1 MFLLAMAAAAQDRTI
16 SAGAD
21 VRWLSFSKDGQTLYG
36 ICGDNQVR
44 HWNVKTGA
52 LSNANAWTAD
62 ERFAGGS
69 LASGLLALG
78 GKSSVALTDVATGAT
93 VRRIPIGERRAT
105 QVAIAPDGMAIAGG
119 ARVTGNSRDETMRM
133 WDAAGKQKFE
143 VASGIGGTSAIA
155 ISPDGSLLAAGSW
168 DTNLRVWSTS
178 NGELVKLIDD
188 LPVAMF
194 GVVFSPDGKNLAAAG
209 VDRTVY
215 IWDIRTW
222 KLARKLTGQEEMIS
236 AIAFSADSS
245 TLATGGFNDITSKHP
260 VSILVWDFASGKV
273 RKTMPA
279 PHRVGS
285 VALSPDGK
293 LVAAAAGDTTVRLWN
308 VQ

>member
-1 MFLLAMAAAAQDRTI
+1 MFLWAMVVVAQDRTI
-16 SAGAD
+16 SAGVD
-21 VRWLSFSKDGQTLYG
+21 VRWLSFSNDGQTLYG
-36 ICGDNQVR
+36 VCNDNKVR
-44 HWNVKTGA
+44 HWDVRSGA
-52 LSNANAWTAD
+52 LRNANGWAAD
-62 ERFAGGS
+62 ERLAGGNS
-69 LASGLLALG
+69 TNGLLALG
-78 GKSSVALTDVATGAT
+78 GRGSVSLTDIATGAT
-93 VRRIPIGERRAT
+93 LRRIPIGERRVT

-119 ARVTGNSRDETMRM
+119 TRVAGNGRDELMRL
-133 WDAAGKQKFE
+133 WDADGKQRFE

-155 ISPDGSLLAAGSW
+155 ISPDGSLVVAGSW
-168 DTNLRVWSTS
+168 DTNLRVWSAR

-188 LPVAMF
+188 LPVSMF
-194 GVVFSPDGKNLAAAG
+194 GVAFSPDGKNFAAAG

-215 IWDIRTW
+215 IWDLPGW

-236 AIAFSADSS
+236 AIAFSADSKS
-245 TLATGGFNDITSKHP
+245 LATGGFNDITSKHP

-293 LVAAAAGDTTVRLWN
+293 LVAAAGGDMTVRLWN